1 MERELI
7 QRAVDVT
14 LSGVQGNPYRVQ
26 RVLMAARQPEEKKA
40 VKRKLSVSLVLVIV
54 LILAS
59 VTALAV
65 GLTSYI
71 TGFRALEDQYGG
83 YDHWPATAQI
93 KLVDLMLENGV
104 LTAEDVPGWQ
114 KLSGADKEAAAQKAL
129 DSYTEGMIF
138 VDTESIMVRMWGY
151 FEQWTEEQRALYTE
165 MNVRYGDQKSDW
177 PYYMVPTGTDLNR
190 EQAAEKAKD
199 YLVDILGA
207 DREVL
212 DNLLLTAYFA
222 ASSYND
228 EGLPA
233 DEPYWDIIF
242 SEFRDGSG
250 SRHNVT
256 MTRTG
261 KLMSLYAPGSG
272 ITRPVDLSGDI
283 MAGVKPADPNESPI
297 SAEQALIHA
306 RGDLTEI
313 GPYSVS
319 GEEAELLTGEA
330 AFVYSDRYMNGSS
343 PVWLVNW
350 SLDGQ
355 LKYRVMTTPDGHC
368 IERYA
373 LNGWPVYEP
382 ASDINS
388 ADLLV
393 DIMPDNTPVDLSGD
407 IMAGVKPADIS
418 LSQIAQDQLLIW
430 AMGHLT
436 EIGVGIPDGEDELLT
451 GEAMFVYSD
460 RYMNGAVPVW
470 LVNWTLNGELKYR
483 VMTAADGHYIERYAV
498 DGRFDADSRYN

>member
-40 VKRKLSVSLVLVIV
+40 VRRKLSVSLVLVIV

-129 DSYTEGMIF
+129 DSYTDGMIF

-151 FEQWTEEQRALYTE
+151 FELWTEEQRALYTE
-165 MNVRYGDQKSDW
+165 MNVRYGDQGKDW
-177 PYYMVPTGTDLNR
+177 PYYMVPTGSDLNR
-190 EQAAEKAKD
+190 EQAAEKAKE

-207 DREVL
+207 DRKLL

-233 DEPYWDIIF
+233 DEPYWDITF

-250 SRHNVT
+250 SRHSVT

-261 KLMSLYAPGSG
+261 ELLALYAPGTG
-272 ITRPVDLSGDI
+272 RYRPVDLSGDI
-283 MAGVKPADPNESPI
+283 MAGVKPADRDASSI
-297 SAEQALIHA
+297 SEEQVIERA
-306 RGDLTEI
+306 RGHLTEL
-313 GPYSVS
+313 GPNSVS
-319 GEEAELLTGEA
+319 SEEAELLTGEA
-330 AFVYSDRYMNGSS
+330 MFVYSDRYMNGTE
-343 PVWLVNW
+343 PVWLIN
-350 SLDGQ
+350 LYLNGE
-355 LKYRVMTTPDGHC
+355 LKYRDMTTPDGFC
-368 IERYA
+368 IARYA
-373 LNGWPVYEP
+373 LDGWPLYDPEP
-382 ASDINS
+382 DIDS
-388 ADLLV
+388 VDLSG
-393 DIMPDNTPVDLSGD
+393 DSTANTSSVDLSGD

-418 LSQIAQDQLLIW
+418 LSQIAEDQLLLW
-430 AMGHLT
+430 AMGDLT
-436 EIGVGIPDGEDELLT
+436 EIGVGIPDEETDLLV
-451 GEAMFVYSD
+451 GEAVFVYSD
-460 RYMNGAVPVW
+460 RYMNGAEPVW

-498 DGRFDADSRYN
+498 DGRFDAESRYN